1 MTRVAAYSR
10 AMVRIGTVVFNA
22 QDVSRAAGFWAKALG
37 YAPREGADEGWTM
50 LGPKDGAGPNLTF
63 DRSDRTH
70 LDLYPVQGETQAS
83 EVERLI
89 GLGATRVEDWPYPEG
104 ADFIV
109 LADPVGNLFC
119 VIDTA
124 EE

>member
-1 MTRVAAYSR
+1 
-10 AMVRIGTVVFNA
+10 MVRIGTVVINVE
-22 QDVSRAAGFWAKALG
+22 DVGSAAAFWAEALG
-37 YAPREGADEGWTM
+37 YAAREGADEGWAM
-50 LGPKDGAGPNLTF
+50 LGPKDGGGPNLTF

-70 LDLYPVQGETQAS
+70 LDLYVANAAEQEA

-89 GLGATRVEDWPYPEG
+89 GLGATRVEDWPYPAG

-119 VIDTA
+119 VVDTDH
-124 EE
+124 E

>member
-1 MTRVAAYSR
+1 
-10 AMVRIGTVVFNA
+10 MVRIGTVVFNVE
-22 QDVSRAAGFWAKALG
+22 DVPRAAEFWAKALG
-37 YAPREGADEGWTM
+37 YAPREGADAGWAMLVSKDEG
-50 LGPKDGAGPNLTF
+50 GPNLTF

-70 LDLYPVQGETQAS
+70 LDLYLVEGETQAS

-89 GLGATRVEDWPYPEG
+89 ALGATRVEDWPYPEN
-104 ADFIV
+104 ADFVV

-124 EE
+124 GR